1 MLAKLGLLVFLSGKI
16 NRVILKNQTETEFDS
31 IITQCREIFLKKNM
45 DYGQSWRIM
54 RISSIVDQIYIK
66 AVRIRTIE
74 EKGTN
79 MVGESE
85 VDEFKGIINYCVM
98 ALIQSE
104 TNEDE
109 RFECDNEQ
117 LIASYDKH
125 IEVTKNLLLKKNHDY
140 GEIWRN
146 MLVSTFTDMLLMRI
160 NRMHQII
167 ANKGKTTISE
177 GIESNLMDMINYSVF
192 ALIHL
197 TKKSN

>member
-1 MLAKLGLLVFLSGKI
+1 LSRKI
-16 NRVILKNQTETEFDS
+16 RRDSLKNQTETEFDAV
-31 IITQCREIFLKKNM
+31 IAQCREIFLKKNQ

-54 RISSIVDQIYIK
+54 RISSIIDQIYIK

-74 EKGTN
+74 EKGAN
-79 MVGESE
+79 LVGESVE
-85 VDEFKGIINYCVM
+85 DEYRGIINYCVM
-98 ALIQSE
+98 ALIQLE

-109 RFECDNEQ
+109 RFECDEKDLLNT
-117 LIASYDKH
+117 YDKF
-125 IEVTKNLLLKKNHDY
+125 IVETRSLLLKKNHDY

-167 ANKGKTTISE
+167 ANKGKTTVSE

-197 TKKSN
+197 NKKIQ

>member
-1 MLAKLGLLVFLSGKI
+1 M
-16 NRVILKNQTETEFDS
+16 KNQTETEFDAV
-31 IITQCREIFLKKNM
+31 IAQCREIFLKKNQ

-54 RISSIVDQIYIK
+54 RISSIIDQIYIK

-74 EKGTN
+74 EKGAN
-79 MVGESE
+79 LVGESVE
-85 VDEFKGIINYCVM
+85 DEYRGIINYCVM
-98 ALIQSE
+98 ALIQLE

-109 RFECDNEQ
+109 RFECDEKDLLNT
-117 LIASYDKH
+117 YDKF
-125 IEVTKNLLLKKNHDY
+125 IVETRSLLLKKNHDY

-167 ANKGKTTISE
+167 ANKGKTTVSE

-197 TKKSN
+197 NKKIQ

>member
-1 MLAKLGLLVFLSGKI
+1 MSRKI
-16 NRVILKNQTETEFDS
+16 RRDSLKNQTETEFDAV
-31 IITQCREIFLKKNM
+31 IAQCREIFLKKNQ

-54 RISSIVDQIYIK
+54 RISSIIDQIYIK

-74 EKGTN
+74 EKGAN
-79 MVGESE
+79 LVGESVE
-85 VDEFKGIINYCVM
+85 DEYRGIINYCVM
-98 ALIQSE
+98 ALIQLE

-109 RFECDNEQ
+109 RFECDEKDLLNT
-117 LIASYDKH
+117 YDKF
-125 IEVTKNLLLKKNHDY
+125 IVETRSLLLKKNHDY

-167 ANKGKTTISE
+167 ANKGKTTVSE

-197 TKKSN
+197 NKKIQ

>member
-1 MLAKLGLLVFLSGKI
+1 
-16 NRVILKNQTETEFDS
+16 
-31 IITQCREIFLKKNM
+31 
-45 DYGQSWRIM
+45 M
-54 RISSIVDQIYIK
+54 RISSIIDQIYIK

-74 EKGTN
+74 EKGAN
-79 MVGESE
+79 LVGESVE
-85 VDEFKGIINYCVM
+85 DEYRGIINYCVM
-98 ALIQSE
+98 ALIQLE

-109 RFECDNEQ
+109 RFECDEKDLLNT
-117 LIASYDKH
+117 YDKF
-125 IEVTKNLLLKKNHDY
+125 IVETRSLLLKKNHDY

-167 ANKGKTTISE
+167 ANKGKTTVSE

-197 TKKSN
+197 NKKIQ